1 MGDHEEMS
9 LAAEVAENVDTVSTE
24 EITGQEELAEHE
36 EQIQQQSEEHVVKTY
51 TQEEV
56 DRIVGERLA
65 RERKKIT
72 RENDQKYGELE
83 HVLKSGTGKSNVE
96 EITEAFREHYQSKG
110 VKIPNRATFNDT
122 DVATLAKADAAE
134 IISLG
139 LDEVVEEVNKM
150 AQKGVQ
156 NMTPRE
162 RLTFTEL
169 CEHRKAQESRNEL
182 AKLGVKSDVYDSKE
196 FKEYAAMF
204 NSDTPITKIYEMYA
218 KNNSPQTE
226 TIGSLKNGA
235 GPEEKTY
242 YTPEE
247 VDKLTEKDWDN
258 PVIFARVRESMKHW
272 K

>member
-1 MGDHEEMS
+1 MFEHEEMT
-9 LAAEVAENVDTVSTE
+9 LATDVAENVETVPTE
-24 EITGQEELAEHE
+24 EMAGQEELTEQE
-36 EQIQQQSEEHVVKTY
+36 EQIQQQSAEPEIKTY

-83 HVLKSGTGKSNVE
+83 HVLKSGTGKTNVE
-96 EITEAFREHYQSKG
+96 EITDEFRKYYQSRG
-110 VKIPNRATFNDT
+110 VEISSRPTFDDA

-169 CEHRKAQESRNEL
+169 CEHRKAQESKNEL
-182 AKLGVKSDVYDSKE
+182 AKLGVKSDVYESEE
-196 FKEYAAMF
+196 FREYAAMF
-204 NSDTPITKIYEMYA
+204 NSNTPITTIYEMYA
-218 KNNSPQTE
+218 KSNSPQRE
-226 TIGSLKNGA
+226 VIGSLKNGA

-242 YTPEE
+242 YSPED
-247 VDKLTEKDWDN
+247 VDRLTEKDLDN